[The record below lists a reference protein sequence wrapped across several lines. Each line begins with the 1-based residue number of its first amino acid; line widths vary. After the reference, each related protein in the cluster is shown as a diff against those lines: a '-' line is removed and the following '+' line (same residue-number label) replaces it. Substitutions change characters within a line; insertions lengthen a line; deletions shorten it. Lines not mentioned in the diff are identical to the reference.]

1 MFFAVC
7 VSAFLL
13 TRVIEA
19 SPLQGQAALQKKV
32 LGGEVLQF
40 KLKFKGGQRACVIV
54 IGDHRPV
61 VSLDLKVEDDKGKLI
76 GQDKYGGDFCAVIWY
91 PPRDAEYVI
100 SVAVP
105 HNGSEEDFDT
115 LYIAVK

>member
-1 MFFAVC
+1 MLTVC
-7 VSAFLL
+7 VAALL
-13 TRVIEA
+13 LAGIAEA
-19 SPLQGQAALQKKV
+19 SPLQGQGALQKKV

-40 KLKFKGGQRACVIV
+40 KVKFKGGERACVIV

-61 VSLDLKVEDDKGKLI
+61 VALDLKVEDDKGTLI
-76 GQDKYGGDFCAVIWY
+76 GQDKNGGDFCAVIWY

-105 HNGSEEDFDT
+105 HNGQEEDYDT
-115 LYIAVK
+115 LYVAVK